1 MIEAAKGE
9 RTEDQGDRPS
19 GISTTRLKDA
29 PARRSAPRAGE
40 SDGSLRIVERHGRS
54 WHWHLA
60 GWQVAGLS
68 SGQIPRAAL
77 DTRPRIG
84 TVADRFRPTVP
95 PPAMRRSNRS
105 GDALLRARRGHPS
118 RHCLLNRRVK
128 TQPRVD
134 SAVLSTW
141 ARASDSWPA
150 KNSDPRPAAKRS
162 MMASILPPSGARSA
176 AASVE
181 DRGDR
186 ALTVNDVRPVH
197 DRILPP

>member
-60 GWQVAGLS
+60 GWQVVGLS

-77 DTRPRIG
+77 DTRPRLG
-84 TVADRFRPTVP
+84 NAAD
-95 PPAMRRSNRS
+95 S
-105 GDALLRARRGHPS
+105 
-118 RHCLLNRRVK
+118 
-128 TQPRVD
+128 
-134 SAVLSTW
+134 
-141 ARASDSWPA
+141 
-150 KNSDPRPAAKRS
+150 SDPPFRLRRCAART
-162 MMASILPPSGARSA
+162 G
-176 AASVE
+176 
-181 DRGDR
+181 
-186 ALTVNDVRPVH
+186 PVTLFSELGEATH
-197 DRILPP
+197 LGTAC